1 MSGSSILDTQHVCS
15 EFCQIWLKER
25 GKLFIIFL
33 FLLTLNKS
41 ANSCRW
47 TLRKYCSWIKF
58 EFSFQPIWLTTSHGE
73 SLHFQLAYRYANK
86 ITGGFIDEAID
97 FSSEKPLILGKSR
110 TLQKTNRAITVK
122 MPESLQM
129 LTVSKKRKPF
139 YAILGTIYVSYNTSI
154 SICFAYSIFLQ

>member
-1 MSGSSILDTQHVCS
+1 MYAFS

-33 FLLTLNKS
+33 FLSPWINLLTAIAAES
-41 ANSCRW
+41 NS
-47 TLRKYCSWIKF
+47 SSP
-58 EFSFQPIWLTTSHGE
+58 FSQFWLTTLHGQ
-73 SLHFQLAYRYANK
+73 SSHFQLAYRYANK

-97 FSSEKPLILGKSR
+97 FFSEKPLILGISR

-122 MPESLQM
+122 IPESLQM
-129 LTVSKKRKPF
+129 LTVSKKRKSF

-154 SICFAYSIFLQ
+154 STCFAYWIFLQ